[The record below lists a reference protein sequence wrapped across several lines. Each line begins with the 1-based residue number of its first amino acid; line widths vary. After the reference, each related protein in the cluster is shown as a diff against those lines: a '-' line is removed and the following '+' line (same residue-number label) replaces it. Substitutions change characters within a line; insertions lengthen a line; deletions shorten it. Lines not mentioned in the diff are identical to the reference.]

1 MEKQE
6 AYPITYIV
14 LGLLAFMGP
23 MSGYDIKRA
32 FDHML
37 LPMWGAAH
45 SQIYKELR
53 RMEGLGWVTME
64 REEQETRPDRKVY
77 YMTAK
82 GQEALAE
89 WQTQSPDGLQLR
101 DELLLKLL
109 FGTFA
114 PPGALAANVRES
126 IMHHEQRLLQ
136 YRANL
141 QYLPVFE
148 NALQNHASH
157 SPNAPNTS
165 NANPAGMKRPNPY
178 APQKEND
185 PYLNQ
190 VARFAVA
197 FEETY
202 LKWLYETLD
211 VVEGRKGEAEGQTS

>member
-6 AYPITYIV
+6 AFPITYSV

-23 MSGYDIKRA
+23 MSGYDVKRA

-37 LPMWGAAH
+37 SPMWGAAH

-53 RMEGLGWVTME
+53 RMENLGWVTME
-64 REEQETRPDRKVY
+64 REEQEDRPDRKVY
-77 YMTAK
+77 SITTK
-82 GQEALAE
+82 GQEALAD
-89 WQTQSPDGLQLR
+89 WQTQPADNLQMR

-109 FGTFA
+109 FGSFA

-136 YRANL
+136 YRANV
-141 QYLPVFE
+141 QYLPVLE
-148 NALQNHASH
+148 NALQHHTTNESHATGAKS
-157 SPNAPNTS
+157 T
-165 NANPAGMKRPNPY
+165 GMKRPNPY
-178 APQKEND
+178 APQHEKE

-190 VARFAVA
+190 VARFAVM

-211 VVEGRKGEAEGQTS
+211 AIEGHKINEQ

>member
-6 AYPITYIV
+6 AFPITYSV

-23 MSGYDIKRA
+23 MSGYDVKRA

-37 LPMWGAAH
+37 SPMWGAAH

-53 RMEGLGWVTME
+53 RMENLGWVTME
-64 REEQETRPDRKVY
+64 REEQEDRPDRKVY
-77 YMTAK
+77 SITTK
-82 GQEALAE
+82 GQEALAA
-89 WQTQSPDGLQLR
+89 WQTQPPDSLQMR

-109 FGTFA
+109 FGSFA

-126 IMHHEQRLLQ
+126 IMYHEQRLLQ
-136 YRANL
+136 YRANVH
-141 QYLPVFE
+141 YLPVLE
-148 NALQNHASH
+148 NALQRHAHDASH
-157 SPNAPNTS
+157 TTGAASAKST
-165 NANPAGMKRPNPY
+165 GMKRPNPY
-178 APQKEND
+178 APQQEKE

-211 VVEGRKGEAEGQTS
+211 VIEGRNDQ